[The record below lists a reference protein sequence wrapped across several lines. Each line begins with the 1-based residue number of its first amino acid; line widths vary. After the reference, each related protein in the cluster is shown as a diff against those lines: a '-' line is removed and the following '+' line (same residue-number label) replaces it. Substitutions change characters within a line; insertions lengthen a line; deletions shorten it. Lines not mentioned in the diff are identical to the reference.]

1 MGLCL
6 TSNKTLELINF
17 LTKIYSSSQS
27 LDYKKIK
34 SIMNNID
41 VGTYEELA
49 KIIDNKTGNLQN
61 IHLELENLNLQFD
74 LQLEW
79 IDSLLRDKAIEENNN
94 TLSSIED
101 MIFDLIK

>member
-1 MGLCL
+1 
-6 TSNKTLELINF
+6 
-17 LTKIYSSSQS
+17 
-27 LDYKKIK
+27 
-34 SIMNNID
+34 MNNID

>member
-1 MGLCL
+1 MN
-6 TSNKTLELINF
+6 SVEELKRVQEEVTYF
-17 LTKIYSSSQS
+17 CTQP

>member
-1 MGLCL
+1 
-6 TSNKTLELINF
+6 
-17 LTKIYSSSQS
+17 
-27 LDYKKIK
+27 
-34 SIMNNID
+34 MNNID

-61 IHLELENLNLQFD
+61 IHIELENLNLQFD

>member
-1 MGLCL
+1 
-6 TSNKTLELINF
+6 
-17 LTKIYSSSQS
+17 
-27 LDYKKIK
+27 
-34 SIMNNID
+34 MNNID
-41 VGTYEELA
+41 VGTYEQLA

>member
-1 MGLCL
+1 
-6 TSNKTLELINF
+6 
-17 LTKIYSSSQS
+17 
-27 LDYKKIK
+27 
-34 SIMNNID
+34 MNNID
-41 VGTYEELA
+41 IGTYEELA

>member
-1 MGLCL
+1 
-6 TSNKTLELINF
+6 
-17 LTKIYSSSQS
+17 
-27 LDYKKIK
+27 
-34 SIMNNID
+34 MNNID
-41 VGTYEELA
+41 AGTYEELA

>member
-1 MGLCL
+1 
-6 TSNKTLELINF
+6 
-17 LTKIYSSSQS
+17 
-27 LDYKKIK
+27 
-34 SIMNNID
+34 MNNID
-41 VGTYEELA
+41 AGTYEELA

-74 LQLEW
+74 LQLDW

>member
-1 MGLCL
+1 M
-6 TSNKTLELINF
+6 
-17 LTKIYSSSQS
+17 
-27 LDYKKIK
+27 
-34 SIMNNID
+34 MNNID
-41 VGTYEELA
+41 AGTYEELA